1 MDELTNVDTFIEFE
15 YEGAIIALKQYVC
28 GQLSINIWPGTW
40 VPLNFK
46 YGFKELKNKDKLAL
60 IKGFTSIDTHTLTHI
75 FSFFEN
81 ETDMSKLSKD
91 FVY

>member
-1 MDELTNVDTFIEFE
+1 MDELTNVDTYIEFE
-15 YEGAIIALKQYVC
+15 FRGAIIALKQYVF

-46 YGFKELKNKDKLAL
+46 YVFKELKNKDKLAL
-60 IKGFTSIDTHTLTHI
+60 LQGFTAIETHTQHFHYLKMKLT
-75 FSFFEN
+75 
-81 ETDMSKLSKD
+81 KLSKD